1 MATIASL
8 PGPRMAWD
16 LLVTYR
22 TTMINFYCR
31 KDFSDQLTGTASEAE
46 KTTFNL
52 LQNVAN
58 VEMGFSVKW
67 ETLQIPRKRSIIF

>member
-22 TTMINFYCR
+22 TTMINFHCS
-31 KDFSDQLTGTASEAE
+31 KDFSDQLTGTAPKAE
-46 KTTFNL
+46 KITFNL
-52 LQNVAN
+52 LQNAAN
-58 VEMGFSVKW
+58 IKMGVSVKW
-67 ETLQIPRKRSIIF
+67 ETLQIRRKRSIIF

>member
-22 TTMINFYCR
+22 TTMINFQSS
-31 KDFSDQLTGTASEAE
+31 KDFSNQLTGTASEAE

-52 LQNVAN
+52 LQNAVN
-58 VEMGFSVKW
+58 VEMGVSVKS
-67 ETLQIPRKRSIIF
+67 ETLQIRRKRSIIF